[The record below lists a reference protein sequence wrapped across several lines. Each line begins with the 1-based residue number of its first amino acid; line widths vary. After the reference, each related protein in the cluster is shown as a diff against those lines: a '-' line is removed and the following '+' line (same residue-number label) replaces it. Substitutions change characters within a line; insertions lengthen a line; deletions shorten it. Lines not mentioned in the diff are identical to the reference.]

1 MNFNITLTP
10 EQFDFLDG
18 LLGDVVQ
25 LYEHQAAA
33 LASLDGE
40 AARDMAQ
47 ERLDASQNAAEIA
60 WLLAN
65 CKGDGAD
72 DAGPVEGA

>member
-1 MNFNITLTP
+1 MNYHITLTP

-18 LLGDVVQ
+18 LLGDVGQ

-33 LASLDGE
+33 LACLDGE
-40 AARDMAQ
+40 AARDLAQ

-60 WLLAN
+60 WLLAQCEGGDTA
-65 CKGDGAD
+65 CKDQ
-72 DAGPVEGA
+72 

>member
-1 MNFNITLTP
+1 MCRTF
-10 EQFDFLDG
+10 
-18 LLGDVVQ
+18 V

-33 LASLDGE
+33 LACLDGE
-40 AARDMAQ
+40 AARDLAQ

-65 CKGDGAD
+65 TK
-72 DAGPVEGA
+72 PVEGA